1 MSTELSGKL
10 YATLPYFIGKAI
22 SEIPQTAFFNSLFGV
37 LVSVFTGLN
46 NSAKKIQRFMIL
58 NSLHG
63 LQAQSAGLF
72 LGAVSPDSDTAL
84 AAFPAILVLNLIFD
98 GKNISEE
105 NTPKLLR
112 WIPKV
117 SLIRW
122 GFEGLCLNEF
132 EGLEFDTKGPQRGPV
147 ARNGEEAL
155 SRFGLGGKDFGDIMQ
170 AQIMITS
177 ACWFLSYIGLTLTR
191 QRFQV
196 MDAPSTDMK

>member
-1 MSTELSGKL
+1 MTEAEKQG
-10 YATLPYFIGKAI
+10 
-22 SEIPQTAFFNSLFGV
+22 SLG
-37 LVSVFTGLN
+37 
-46 NSAKKIQRFMIL
+46 
-58 NSLHG
+58 
-63 LQAQSAGLF
+63 
-72 LGAVSPDSDTAL
+72 
-84 AAFPAILVLNLIFD
+84 D

-132 EGLEFDTKGPQRGPV
+132 EDLEFDVKGPQRGPV
-147 ARNGEEAL
+147 ARNGAEAL
-155 SRFGLGGKDFGDIMQ
+155 SRFGLGGKDFSDIVQ
-170 AQIMITS
+170 AQLVLTS

-196 MDAPSTDMK
+196 MEAPSGAGK